1 MIIDFSEDGL
11 YKGLYRMI
19 DSEDLRCFYSKKA
32 KERSRLF
39 SKTAVIGATQE
50 LFKNMLALFLIK
62 NYERKENEI

>member
-32 KERSRLF
+32 KETESL
-39 SKTAVIGATQE
+39 V
-50 LFKNMLALFLIK
+50 FKNSCYWSYARII
-62 NYERKENEI
+62 Y